1 MGMFVWCQEKTFRLC
16 KTWTPQ
22 MDLKELLKGYLFEL
36 RVKKHNADKGEN
48 IINQSKVC
56 KSQY

>member
-1 MGMFVWCQEKTFRLC
+1 
-16 KTWTPQ
+16 
-22 MDLKELLKGYLFEL
+22 MDLKELLKGYVFEL
-36 RVKKHNADKGEN
+36 KVKKHNAVKGDN